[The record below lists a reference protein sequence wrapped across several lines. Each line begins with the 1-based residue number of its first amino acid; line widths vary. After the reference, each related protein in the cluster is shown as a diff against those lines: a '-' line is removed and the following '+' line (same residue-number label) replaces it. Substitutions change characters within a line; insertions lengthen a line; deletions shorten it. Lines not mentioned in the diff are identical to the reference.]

1 LRKEVDAFVTE
12 TDKVHQGQYSEEKW
26 TDFQDTG
33 VTIYH
38 APTGSHFR
46 IRAKIQQGE
55 GKVFINGIPITELIE
70 NKRIK
75 RLKELLQVLTRERL
89 KAVDVEL
96 QVGDSQLPEFLSSPV
111 LTYAITEALTNLLGR
126 L

>member
-1 LRKEVDAFVTE
+1 VVVTE
-12 TDKVHQGQYSEEKW
+12 INKVHQGQYSEEKW

-38 APTGSHFR
+38 APTGSHFQ
-46 IRAKIQQGE
+46 IRAKVQQGE
-55 GKVFINGIPITELIE
+55 GKVFVNGIPITELIE
-70 NKRIK
+70 SGRIK

-89 KAVDVEL
+89 KAVNVEL
-96 QVGDSQLPEFLSSPV
+96 QVGDSQLPEVLSSPV
-111 LTYAITEALTNLLGR
+111 LAYAIAEALTNLLGR

>member
-1 LRKEVDAFVTE
+1 MIVTE
-12 TDKVHQGQYSEEKW
+12 TDKVHQGQHPEEKW

-33 VTIYH
+33 VKIYH
-38 APTGSHFR
+38 APTGSHFK

-55 GKVFINGIPITELIE
+55 GKVFINGVSIIELIE
-70 NKRIK
+70 SRRIK

-89 KAVDVEL
+89 KTVDVEL
-96 QVGDSQLPEFLSSPV
+96 QVGDSQLPEVLSSPV
-111 LTYAITEALTNLLGR
+111 LAYAIAESLTNLLGR